1 MGTIAL
7 QLRPV
12 KKIEDESV
20 SQPQPL
26 QSPRHY
32 FGLLGAP

>member
-20 SQPQPL
+20 SQPHSRSKVL
-26 QSPRHY
+26 DIIS
-32 FGLLGAP
+32 AC